1 MTRRQVPP
9 GTRNVGAGSRR
20 NDYIRPPVRVV
31 GAKPPR
37 KGCALVL
44 LGWAAAPVAATV
56 ARVRGWV

>member
-44 LGWAAAPVAATV
+44 LGTAGSLAAVAA
-56 ARVRGWV
+56 RVKGWV